1 MSSRIRLRPAL
12 LTPRG
17 DFPDYSED
25 DDTISDAVATI
36 ATINGAILADIG
48 VVYESRNDE
57 EARRYSHSREAIPWG
72 VHVKWFQRTLADR
85 PDSLWIGEFNGVAV
99 GYARQDE
106 RANNRMLISVALL
119 PRFRRQGLGV
129 ELIKAI
135 TSKILSNGRVP
146 TARIFVANTVSAKAF
161 LAAGFA
167 PVEMS
172 DRRVWVYEWK
182 ANGRKSS
189 TVPSIPPTSRKRP
202 KL

>member
-12 LTPRG
+12 LIPR
-17 DFPDYSED
+17 D
-25 DDTISDAVATI
+25 DSPTLTDM
-36 ATINGAILADIG
+36 G

-57 EARRYSHSREAIPWG
+57 EARRYSHNREAIPWG
-72 VHVKWFQRTLADR
+72 VHVKWFKRTMTDR
-85 PDSLWIGEFNGVAV
+85 PDSLWIGELDGVAV

-135 TSKILSNGRVP
+135 TFKIVAGSRVP
-146 TARIFVANTVSAKAF
+146 TAHIFMANTVSAKAF

-167 PVEMS
+167 PVDMT
-172 DRRVWVYEWK
+172 DRSMWVYEWK

-189 TVPSIPPTSRKRP
+189 TVPSIPQASRKRL